1 MENPDL
7 SIYGHLIHEK
17 KVLLKSVGKVWLFQD
32 MVLKENKNRP
42 AYSQHEVNSVY
53 TKATT

>member
-1 MENPDL
+1 M
-7 SIYGHLIHEK
+7 K
-17 KVLLKSVGKVWLFQD
+17 KKGVAESVGKVWLFQD

-53 TKATT
+53 TKATM